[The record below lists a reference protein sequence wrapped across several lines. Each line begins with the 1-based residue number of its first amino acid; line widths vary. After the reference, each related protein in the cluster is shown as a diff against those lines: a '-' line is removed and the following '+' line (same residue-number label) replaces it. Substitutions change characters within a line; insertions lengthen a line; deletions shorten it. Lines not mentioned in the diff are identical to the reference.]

1 MIDTRKLFYRP
12 ATEVAE
18 QARSM
23 IVECNAVIVGLPVDV
38 NKLVLADGEIF
49 QLRAGT

>member
-12 ATEVAE
+12 ATEVIE

-23 IVECNAVIVGLPVDV
+23 IVGLPVDV

-49 QLRAGT
+49 QSRADT